1 MAKLNKM
8 HYCTSKGEKKLNC
21 YYITIPK
28 EIVEQAKINEQV
40 KIYAKGNKIII
51 ENQNVDKQ
59 TNV

>member
-1 MAKLNKM
+1 MPKLNKM
-8 HYCTSKGEKKLNC
+8 YYHTSKGEKKLNC

-28 EIVEQAKINEQV
+28 ELIEQAGLNEQV
-40 KIYAKGNKIII
+40 KISAKDDKIII